1 MKPQRFTGASARVV
15 LNQVRAELGPDAVI
29 LSNRKVGELT
39 EILAVS
45 PQMIDA
51 LTRGATSADP
61 APDVRYAQ
69 SAQLRDFVQR
79 TEKRVPAAPA
89 KLAVPK
95 SAAAVKAVSAPAP
108 AAAVAPAPGASDKAL
123 LAELRSMKGLL
134 ADQLSSIALSE
145 TLRRSPLRSRMMRTL
160 LGAGFSPALARGI
173 LAHLPDD
180 FSAEA
185 AQRWLVDVVARNIP
199 RAQGAEITDGGV
211 FALVGP
217 TGVGKTTTVAKL
229 AARCVMK
236 HGASGLGL
244 ITTDDYRVGAQDQ
257 LRVYA
262 RLLGVPVY
270 VAQTV
275 EDLKQALDAMAGKRL
290 VLIDTAGMSQRD
302 SRVAAQHDLLI
313 SAGVQRL
320 LVLNATAQA
329 ETLDDVAQAYGTHR
343 GRSAPLAGTIITK
356 TDEAARTGCALD
368 VVIRRRLPLNFIC
381 NGQRVPE
388 DLSTVNAAELARTA
402 LRSGAAGTASKVF
415 SLNDDES
422 GLVVSMPSPAA
433 GIHA

>member
-1 MKPQRFTGASARVV
+1 MKPQRFTGASARAV
-15 LNQVRAELGPDAVI
+15 LSQVRAALGPDAVI
-29 LSNRKVGELT
+29 LSNRKVGEMT

-51 LTRGATSADP
+51 LTQAANAGTPVAAEQPSP
-61 APDVRYAQ
+61 
-69 SAQLRDFVQR
+69 LRDFVQR
-79 TEKRVPAAPA
+79 SEKR
-89 KLAVPK
+89 
-95 SAAAVKAVSAPAP
+95 AP
-108 AAAVAPAPGASDKAL
+108 AAAAKPVAPKSVAAVKPVAAAVAASAPANSDKTL

-134 ADQLSSIALSE
+134 ADQLSSMALSE
-145 TLRRSPLRSRMMRTL
+145 TMRRSPLRSRMMRTL

-173 LAHLPDD
+173 LGHLPDD

-199 RAQGAEITDGGV
+199 RAQGAELTDGGGV

-270 VAQTV
+270 VAQTAQ
-275 EDLKQALDAMAGKRL
+275 DLKQALDAMAGKRL

-302 SRVAAQHDLLI
+302 SRIAAQHDLLI

-329 ETLDDVAQAYGTHR
+329 ETLDDVAQAYSTNR
-343 GRSAPLAGTIITK
+343 GRNAPLAGSIITK
-356 TDEAARTGCALD
+356 MDEAARTGCALD

-388 DLSTVNAAELARTA
+388 DLATVNAAELARAA

-422 GLVVSMPSPAA
+422 GLVVSVSSQTAEL
-433 GIHA
+433 HA

>member
-1 MKPQRFTGASARVV
+1 MKPQRFTGASARAV
-15 LNQVRAELGPDAVI
+15 LSQVRAALGPDAVI
-29 LSNRKVGELT
+29 LSNRKVGEMT

-51 LTRGATSADP
+51 LTQAANTVTPVAAAQA
-61 APDVRYAQ
+61 AP
-69 SAQLRDFVQR
+69 LRDFVQR
-79 TEKRVPAAPA
+79 AEKRVPAAPA

-95 SAAAVKAVSAPAP
+95 PLVAAKPLAAPAPVAAPAP
-108 AAAVAPAPGASDKAL
+108 ANSDKTL

-134 ADQLSSIALSE
+134 ADQLSSMALSE
-145 TLRRSPLRSRMMRTL
+145 TMRRSPLRSRMMRTL

-173 LAHLPDD
+173 LGHLPDD

-199 RAQGAEITDGGV
+199 RAQGAELTDGGGV

-270 VAQTV
+270 VAQTAQ
-275 EDLKQALDAMAGKRL
+275 DLKQALDAMAGKRL

-302 SRVAAQHDLLI
+302 SRIAAQHDLLI

-329 ETLDDVAQAYGTHR
+329 ETLDDVAQAYSTNR
-343 GRSAPLAGTIITK
+343 GRNAPLAGSIITK
-356 TDEAARTGCALD
+356 MDEAARTGCALD

-388 DLSTVNAAELARTA
+388 DLATVNAAELARAA

-422 GLVVSMPSPAA
+422 GLVVSVPSQTAEL
-433 GIHA
+433 HA

>member
-1 MKPQRFTGASARVV
+1 MKPQRFTGASARAV
-15 LNQVRAELGPDAVI
+15 LSQVRAALGPDAVI
-29 LSNRKVGELT
+29 LSNRKVGEMT

-51 LTRGATSADP
+51 LT
-61 APDVRYAQ
+61 Q
-69 SAQLRDFVQR
+69 SANTGTPVAAVQPSPLRDFVQR
-79 TEKRVPAAPA
+79 VEKR
-89 KLAVPK
+89 
-95 SAAAVKAVSAPAP
+95 AP
-108 AAAVAPAPGASDKAL
+108 AAAAKPAAPKSVAAVKPVAAAVAASAPASSDKTL

-145 TLRRSPLRSRMMRTL
+145 TMRRSPLRSRMMRTL

-173 LAHLPDD
+173 LGHLPDD

-199 RAQGAEITDGGV
+199 RAQGAELTDNGGV

-270 VAQTV
+270 VAQTA

-302 SRVAAQHDLLI
+302 SRIAAQHDLLI

-329 ETLDDVAQAYGTHR
+329 ETLDDVAQAYSSNR
-343 GRSAPLAGTIITK
+343 GRNAPLAGTIITK
-356 TDEAARTGCALD
+356 MDEAARTGCALD
-368 VVIRRRLPLNFIC
+368 VVIRRRLPLTFIC

-388 DLSTVNAAELARTA
+388 DLATVNAAELARAA

-422 GLVVSMPSPAA
+422 GLVVSVPSQTAEL
-433 GIHA
+433 HA